1 VATVLSNYLFM
12 WKTHD
17 SNGGRIEIKY
27 MKVFIDSQNHAW
39 SVDEKGFQVPMII
52 HYYFPKN
59 L

>member
-1 VATVLSNYLFM
+1 M